1 MVNKRHLHYIHRR
14 LEPVSPWFFLCLLIV
29 SVVVGV
35 GALRQNNIN
44 MLKLREAVYAADKD
58 DKDDKD
64 VEAALRDLREYVH
77 SHMNTDLSANS
88 NGIYPPIQLKYRY
101 ERLVAAEKKRVS
113 KANEAIYTRAQKYCE
128 IRFPAGMSGSGRIPC
143 IQNYVSERGEKEK
156 TIPDALY
163 KFDFVSPRWSS
174 DLAGWSLVAAGFFLI
189 LFIVRLASEWWM
201 RSEL

>member
-14 LEPVSPWFFLCLLIV
+14 LEPISPWFFLSL
-29 SVVVGV
+29 SVVFAVVSV

-44 MLKLREAVYAADKD
+44 MLELREAVYAADKE
-58 DKDDKD
+58 DKD

-101 ERLVAAEKKRVS
+101 ERLVEAEKTRVS

-128 IRFPAGMSGSGRIPC
+128 VRFPAGMSGSGRIPC

-163 KFDFVSPRWSS
+163 KFDFVSPRWSA
-174 DLAGWSLVAAGFFLI
+174 DLAGWSLIAAGFFLV
-189 LFIVRLASEWWM
+189 LFVFRLAGELWM